1 MVSKWGKFYKCS
13 LALLCSLVLSFVFLG
28 KTTEAA
34 GAITVGVGSASI
46 YATGF
51 NVGPDNIDAVD
62 QTTQPAT
69 SNAAYHFSAQSDVR
83 MNFNLNAGVSSDYRG
98 GYISG
103 IVVADI
109 SYPIAYSPSISP
121 GTYFDVSFNG
131 VSNDTIQTAI
141 GSVSKTGTT
150 VKVMVYI
157 TLNNYSLPVVNSG
170 NRELRVGSIGIDFT
184 IYASADGSLR
194 TASCQS
200 PSVGITTST
209 ISISAT
215 ANAGQ
220 SIAGQIYAAIENS
233 TSVSDIITYLTMIA
247 DSNGDIN
254 VAVSHI
260 NEYLIPQV
268 IQQLISIGTNT
279 ANIKINTDELVRL
292 LTAFYNTWPSYS
304 AQVLFYLNQL
314 VNMNAEQSSI
324 ADEVQQEYASK
335 AAQSASEAAGMQAV
349 LPQVDQSDFDIGS
362 QLDSGTVTTLSA
374 FWAMFPNNA
383 LIGTMFA
390 IAIAGIAAGYF
401 LYGKK
406 S

>member
-1 MVSKWGKFYKCS
+1 MSKRRKFYKYTIVPVFS
-13 LALLCSLVLSFVFLG
+13 FILSFVLIG
-28 KTTEAA
+28 KSAQAA
-34 GAITVGVGSASI
+34 GSITVGVGSANI
-46 YATGF
+46 QATGF
-51 NVGPDNIDAVD
+51 NVGPDNIDTAD

-83 MNFNLNAGVSSDYRG
+83 MNFDMNAGVSSEYRG

-109 SYPIAYSPSISP
+109 SYLIAFSPSISP
-121 GTYFDVSFNG
+121 GTYFDISFNG

-141 GSVSKTGTT
+141 GSVSKTGKT

-184 IYASADGSLR
+184 MYASADGSLR

-200 PSVGITTST
+200 PVVGITTST
-209 ISISAT
+209 INISAT

-233 TSVSDIITYLTMIA
+233 TSIDDIIAYLSMIE

-254 VAVSHI
+254 VAVAHI
-260 NEYLIPQV
+260 NQTLIPNV
-268 IQQLISIGTNT
+268 ITNLQSLIANTNLTNTKLNTLISYLYAISS
-279 ANIKINTDELVRL
+279 
-292 LTAFYNTWPSYS
+292 TWPDYS
-304 AQVLFYLNQL
+304 AQVLFYLSQL
-314 VNMNAEQSSI
+314 VNMNEEQSSM
-324 ADEVQQEYASK
+324 AAEVESQYEAK
-335 AAQSASEAAGMQAV
+335 ASEGAQLNQGMQV
-349 LPQVDQSDFDIGS
+349 VIPSVDQNSFDINAGI
-362 QLDSGTVTTLSA
+362 DTGTITTLTA
-374 FWAMFPNNA
+374 FWSMFTHNS
-383 LIGTMFA
+383 LISIMFT
-390 IAIAGIAAGYF
+390 IAIAGIAAGFF

-406 S
+406 G